1 MERVESKRLNE
12 VGKDLSQK
20 ISKAAPSETG
30 NLRKS
35 VSYKQDG
42 LKVNV
47 TITAPYWQYVE
58 FGTRRS
64 RAKPFARPTYQKE
77 KQRIAK
83 KLGKQIL

>member
-1 MERVESKRLNE
+1 VEKTGQKRLNS
-12 VGKDLSQK
+12 VGKDLSEK
-20 ISKAAPSETG
+20 ISKAAPSDTG
-30 NLRKS
+30 TLRKS

-42 LKVNV
+42 LEVKV
-47 TITAPYWQYVE
+47 TIAAPYWQYVE

-83 KLGKQIL
+83 KLGKRIL